1 MAGGEWDWLD
11 GAATEVAPRLL
22 GKVLV
27 AGECSGRI
35 VETEAYCSDDPAS
48 HSFRGV
54 TPRTEVM
61 FGRSGVLYVYFVYG
75 MHWCANV
82 VAGVDGSGQAALIRA
97 LEPMDGVALMVQ
109 RRGDRKPLTDGPAK
123 LCQALAITG
132 ELNGLDLTNPSSAVS
147 LLDDGFDGGE
157 IHASERI
164 GISVAK
170 EKLWRY
176 RFAAAI
182 SDPKSS

>member
-1 MAGGEWDWLD
+1 MARGEWDWLD
-11 GAATEVAPRLL
+11 GDATEVAPRLL

-35 VETEAYCSDDPAS
+35 LETEAYRFDDPAS
-48 HSFRGV
+48 HSFNGV

-61 FGRSGVLYVYFVYG
+61 FGRPGVLYVYFIYG

-82 VAGVDGSGQAALIRA
+82 VAGPEGSGQAVLIRA
-97 LEPMDGVALMVQ
+97 LGPLDGVALMQQ
-109 RRGDRKPLTDGPAK
+109 RRGEGRPLSDGPAK
-123 LCQALAITG
+123 LCEALGVSG
-132 ELNGLDLTNPSSAVS
+132 ELNGLDLLAPGSAVR
-147 LLDDGFDGGE
+147 LRDDGFDGGE
-157 IHASERI
+157 IHPSERI

-176 RFAAAI
+176 RFGV
-182 SDPKSS
+182 DV